1 MKYIIIGLGS
11 YGKALAEELISGGYE
26 VVGIDNDPAK
36 VEAVKDFIPSVFQL
50 DATDKISLSVAD
62 IKKDD
67 VFIVALGKRFGM
79 SIKIAATI
87 KSLTKN
93 RIYVRAIDKLHEAV
107 LEGLNISDILNPEKD
122 SSRVFVQSSPLK
134 GRTEIMKVDE
144 KHSIIKL
151 TASEKINGITIGK
164 NGFDK
169 FSLKVLMIS
178 KRVEIKNIL
187 GISSSTQRVIEDF
200 NEDTVINT
208 GDMIIVYGEN
218 DNIRLYWEYYSN

>member
-208 GDMIIVYGEN
+208 GD
-218 DNIRLYWEYYSN
+218 

>member
-1 MKYIIIGLGS
+1 
-11 YGKALAEELISGGYE
+11 
-26 VVGIDNDPAK
+26 
-36 VEAVKDFIPSVFQL
+36 
-50 DATDKISLSVAD
+50 
-62 IKKDD
+62 
-67 VFIVALGKRFGM
+67 FGM